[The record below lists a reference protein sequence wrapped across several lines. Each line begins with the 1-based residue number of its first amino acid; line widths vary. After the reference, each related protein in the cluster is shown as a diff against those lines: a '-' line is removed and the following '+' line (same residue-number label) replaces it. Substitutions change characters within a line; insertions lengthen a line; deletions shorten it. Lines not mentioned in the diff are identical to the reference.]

1 MMKMKPLFMA
11 VTALLAASCVFPF
24 EAETVDGSGSLV
36 VEGDILIGEVT
47 KVALGLTYPVGG
59 SPETVCRGTVWIEDD
74 AGKEYY
80 ADKWYDQNQKTMYE
94 IDTRDADPS
103 RQYRLHVDAVGVKG
117 GHDYESSWQSASLAP
132 EIDSL
137 SYLKDPERS
146 RFNITLSM
154 HSEKGSFFKWTYIE
168 DWEYHSDYRATYI
181 YHPPQ
186 TGWWGTNGYG
196 TMEELVP
203 PDNIYYCYGHEESS
217 EILTFST
224 EKQTDDRFVD
234 LEFRKIPRDDIR
246 ISFYYRIKVFLEAL
260 DKEAYTYW
268 ENMKTNSEY
277 NGNLFAP
284 TPSEMVGNIRC
295 AQDPDELV
303 IGYISAAQRAK
314 KTLFLDAADIQYYKR
329 NEPYQEPVLLES
341 PLDWYQYY
349 SRERFLPYSSVV
361 PHDTSQTY
369 WAPARCVDCRER
381 GGTLTKPD
389 DWPFLHW

>member
-1 MMKMKPLFMA
+1 MMKMKNIIIAAMALMA
-11 VTALLAASCVFPF
+11 VSCVYPF

-36 VEGDILIGEVT
+36 IEGDILVGEVS
-47 KVALGLTYPVGG
+47 KVVLGLTYPVGG
-59 SPETVCRGTVWIEDD
+59 VPATVAHGTVWIEDD
-74 AGKEYY
+74 AGREYQ
-80 ADKWYDQNQKTMYE
+80 ADKWYDYNQKIMYE

-103 RQYRLHVDAVGVKG
+103 RQFRLHVDNVGVKG
-117 GHDYESSWQSASLAP
+117 GHDYESSWQSVTMAP

-154 HSEKGSFFKWTYIE
+154 HSKQGSFFKWNYIE
-168 DWEYHSDYRATYI
+168 DWEYHVDYHATYI

-186 TGWWGTNGYG
+186 TGWWGVNGYG
-196 TMEELVP
+196 SIEELVP

-234 LEFRKIPRDDIR
+234 LEFRKIPRDDIK

-260 DKEAYTYW
+260 DKDAYTYW

-295 AQDPDELV
+295 VQDPEELV
-303 IGYISAAQRAK
+303 IGYISATQRAQ
-314 KTLFLDAADIQYYKR
+314 KTLFLDAADVQFYKR
-329 NEPYQEPVLLES
+329 NEPYVEPVLLES
-341 PLDWYQYY
+341 PSDWYLYY
-349 SRERFLPYSSVV
+349 SREQFLPYSSVV
-361 PHDTSQTY
+361 PHDTGQTY
-369 WAPARCVDCRER
+369 WAPARCVDCRKR

-389 DWPFLHW
+389 DWPKMHW

>member
-1 MMKMKPLFMA
+1 MKMKTIIIAAMALMA
-11 VTALLAASCVFPF
+11 VSCVYPF

-36 VEGDILIGEVT
+36 VEGDILIGEVS
-47 KVALGLTYPVGG
+47 KVAIGLTYPVGG
-59 SPETVCRGTVWIEDD
+59 APETVAHGTVWIEDD
-74 AGKEYY
+74 AGGKYY
-80 ADKWYDQNQKTMYE
+80 SDKWYDVNQKTMYE

-117 GHDYESSWQSASLAP
+117 GHDYESSWQSVTPAP

-154 HSEKGSFFKWTYIE
+154 HSKKGSFFKWTYIE
-168 DWEYHSDYRATYI
+168 DWEYHVDYHATYI
-181 YHPPQ
+181 YHPPER
-186 TGWWGTNGYG
+186 GWWGVNGYG
-196 TMEELVP
+196 TIEELVP

-234 LEFRKIPRDDIR
+234 LEFRKIPRDDIK

-295 AQDPDELV
+295 LQDPDELV
-303 IGYISAAQRAK
+303 IGYISATQRAQ
-314 KTLFLDAADIQYYKR
+314 KTLFLDAADIQFYKR
-329 NEPYQEPVLLES
+329 NEPYVEPVLLT
-341 PLDWYQYY
+341 PADWYQYY
-349 SRERFLPYSSVV
+349 TRERFLPYSSEM

-389 DWPFLHW
+389 DWPFTHW